1 MLAEW
6 QFGSGGC
13 ASLHVH
19 CHVSGEE
26 RWLAPPGLR
35 DFIFRREMPLVRV
48 VCRATGVLTVL
59 MAILWNGSCLCC
71 SCLAEVLTGGL

>member
-1 MLAEW
+1 MSRARQKRCHHSNILAHWLRRRDEVLAEW
-6 QFGSGGC
+6 RIDSGGC

-35 DFIFRREMPLVRV
+35 DFIFRREMPLVRAA
-48 VCRATGVLTVL
+48 CGATGMTL
-59 MAILWNGSCLCC
+59 
-71 SCLAEVLTGGL
+71 

>member
-1 MLAEW
+1 MVSSAMSATVYLQQLGCRDEVLAEW
-6 QFGSGGC
+6 RVGSGGC

-35 DFIFRREMPLVRV
+35 DFIFRREMPLVRA
-48 VCRATGVLTVL
+48 VCVATGMLSVIV
-59 MAILWNGSCLCC
+59 A
-71 SCLAEVLTGGL
+71 

>member
-1 MLAEW
+1 MQSYMQLVVMCTLLERRDEVLAEW
-6 QFGSGGC
+6 RFGSGGR

-48 VCRATGVLTVL
+48 VCGVSDS
-59 MAILWNGSCLCC
+59 ILCWSC
-71 SCLAEVLTGGL
+71 